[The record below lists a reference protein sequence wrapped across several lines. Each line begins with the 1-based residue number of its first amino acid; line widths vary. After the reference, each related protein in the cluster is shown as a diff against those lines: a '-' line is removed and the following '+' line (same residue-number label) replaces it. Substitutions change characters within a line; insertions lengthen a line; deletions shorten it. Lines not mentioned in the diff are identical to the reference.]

1 MNKYQT
7 ITCMYDNLNHL
18 WTRNSL
24 QFGAVPWNYFKH
36 VRIINESSWVRI
48 TRLLAGRIV
57 KGGAQLSLP
66 QKSCRRE
73 DYVRTGLAAQLV
85 KSKAYFM
92 AVVTPMKWQTW
103 GPQVSL
109 FHRDQQGVNE
119 ATALILRLSL
129 PALLQLATEKQ
140 PVINAPKRTSKMQP
154 VSALLSWDGCKASVV
169 FFWPQSPVSPS
180 QTLL

>member
-73 DYVRTGLAAQLV
+73 DYVRIGLAAQLV

-92 AVVTPMKWQTW
+92 AVVTPMKWQTLSDTEILRATGLPLPQRPARGEW
-103 GPQVSL
+103 GNSTNLETFSPCT
-109 FHRDQQGVNE
+109 
-119 ATALILRLSL
+119 ATAGYRE
-129 PALLQLATEKQ
+129 T
-140 PVINAPKRTSKMQP
+140 
-154 VSALLSWDGCKASVV
+154 ASD
-169 FFWPQSPVSPS
+169 
-180 QTLL
+180 